1 MDLSLTRS
9 DQNLGFEFDLLSEY
23 FRPHFDLTDLETIG
37 ELDIKVM

>member
-1 MDLSLTRS
+1 MGLSLAQS
-9 DQNLGFEFDLLSEY
+9 DQNLSFEFDLLSEC